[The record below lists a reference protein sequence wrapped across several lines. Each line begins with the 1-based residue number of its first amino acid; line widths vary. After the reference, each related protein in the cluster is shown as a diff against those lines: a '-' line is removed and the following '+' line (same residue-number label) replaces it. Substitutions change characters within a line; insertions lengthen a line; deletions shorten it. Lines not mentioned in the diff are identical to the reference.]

1 MLIDCHIYIT
11 VWRHPISDSLM
22 KVFFNIY
29 IYMHLVNTRHTLNL
43 LPEKKQNDYLS
54 IFLGYH
60 K

>member
-1 MLIDCHIYIT
+1 
-11 VWRHPISDSLM
+11 
-22 KVFFNIY
+22 
-29 IYMHLVNTRHTLNL
+29 MHLVNTRHTLNL